1 MDNRNKEIEFA
12 KVLSGLKKD
21 AVKHGN
27 ILSVKRLNEA
37 FSALDL
43 DEAQLERIREYFNA
57 KGIKISNEED
67 YVSSFSY
74 KAEGIADYEL
84 EELFARVLDG
94 EKRARDIFIEA
105 HMPMVGEIARLYE
118 GQGVPTEDLVGEGYV
133 ALVAGIDLLGAVESA
148 SNAQEAISG
157 MIMNSMEE
165 LVNRSLKEKA
175 SDNGLIDKVQET
187 AEKAKE
193 LREGYRRNL
202 TIEEFSDET
211 GLEKELIENI
221 LFLTAKEIEGISNE

>member
-1 MDNRNKEIEFA
+1 
-12 KVLSGLKKD
+12 
-21 AVKHGN
+21 
-27 ILSVKRLNEA
+27 
-37 FSALDL
+37 
-43 DEAQLERIREYFNA
+43 
-57 KGIKISNEED
+57 
-67 YVSSFSY
+67 
-74 KAEGIADYEL
+74 
-84 EELFARVLDG
+84 
-94 EKRARDIFIEA
+94 
-105 HMPMVGEIARLYE
+105 
-118 GQGVPTEDLVGEGYV
+118 
-133 ALVAGIDLLGAVESA
+133 
-148 SNAQEAISG
+148 

-165 LVNRSLKEKA
+165 IVNRSLKEKA